1 MKEAIPITEQTIEA
15 AVLGGMVLGGG
26 GGGWP
31 EDGRRLGQLA
41 LAIGN
46 PRLVSVDSLVSD
58 AILVTVGLVGSP
70 ASEERYVK
78 PIHYVRAVEL
88 LQKSL
93 GRPVAGLITNENGA
107 TATLNGWLQSAC
119 LGLPVVD
126 APANGRAHPTGVMGS
141 MGLHQDP
148 AYTSVQVAVGGNPDR
163 GRYVEAVFN
172 GSLQQTAALVRATA
186 VSAGGFVAVARNP
199 VTAGYAKENG
209 APGAIAMAIDL
220 GSAMLGK
227 DGPAAYHAAANA
239 LRGEIVTC
247 ARVEQLS
254 LTSEGGLDLGHA
266 HLRDGSGAG
275 LVLTFLNEYMTLDRG
290 SERLGSFPDLIMT
303 FDAVTGVPLLSAQLR
318 EGQEIALLVVPRS
331 QLILGA
337 GMRDPE
343 LLRDV
348 EKMIG
353 TTL

>member
-1 MKEAIPITEQTIEA
+1 MKEAISITEQTIEA

-31 EDGRRLGQLA
+31 EDGRRLGHLA
-41 LAIGN
+41 MAMGN
-46 PRLVSVDSLVSD
+46 PRLIPVDSLAPD

-93 GRPVAGLITNENGA
+93 GRPVAGLITNENGS

-141 MGLHQDP
+141 MGLHRDP
-148 AYTSVQVAVGGNPDR
+148 SYTSVQVAVGGNPDR
-163 GRYVEAVFN
+163 GRYVEAVFT
-172 GSLQQTAALVRATA
+172 GSLQQVAPLVLATA

-199 VTAGYAKENG
+199 VSAAYAKDHG

-220 GSAMLGK
+220 GLAMLGK
-227 DGPAAYHAAANA
+227 AGPATYQAAANA
-239 LRGEIVTC
+239 LRGEILTR
-247 ARVEQLS
+247 ARIEQLS
-254 LTSEGGLDLGHA
+254 LTSAGGLDLGHV
-266 HLRDGSGAG
+266 HLRESSGAG
-275 LVLTFLNEYMTLDRG
+275 LALTFLNEYMTLNRG
-290 SERLGSFPDLIMT
+290 GERLGSFPDLIMT
-303 FDAVTGVPLLSAQLR
+303 FDAATGVPLLSAQLR
-318 EGQEIALLVVPRS
+318 EGLEIAVLVVPRS

-343 LLRDV
+343 LMRDL
-348 EKMIG
+348 EKTIG